1 MTIPIYAIE
10 RTFLGPGYTERSFL
24 IAFFDE
30 NLAKH
35 HLKRWRETGGNPSV
49 EYGMVEIDL
58 YVGEEVAEE
67 DL

>member
-10 RTFLGPGYTERSFL
+10 RIFFGPEYTERSLL
-24 IAFFDE
+24 IAFFDK
-30 NLAKH
+30 NLARH
-35 HLKRWRETGGNPSV
+35 HLKRWRGTNSNPSV

-58 YVGEEVAEE
+58 YVGEEIPEE